1 MEKKQK
7 KNPSNHN
14 REFKKPAQIKLI
26 HQILAKNTHKKIPSN
41 HNREF
46 IKPAQIKLIHQN
58 LAKNTQR
65 KFRQIT
71 TGNFQK
77 SFSICHS
84 DRRDRIL
91 ED

>member
-7 KNPSNHN
+7 KIPSNHN

-26 HQILAKNTHKKIPSN
+26 HQILAKNTQK
-41 HNREF
+41 
-46 IKPAQIKLIHQN
+46 
-58 LAKNTQR
+58 

-77 SFSICHS
+77 SLSICRS
-84 DRRDRIL
+84 DRQQRHN
-91 ED
+91 

>member
-1 MEKKQK
+1 MQNTQK
-7 KNPSNHN
+7 KIPSNHN

-26 HQILAKNTHKKIPSN
+26 RQILAK
-41 HNREF
+41 
-46 IKPAQIKLIHQN
+46 KPQ
-58 LAKNTQR
+58 KN
-65 KFRQIT
+65 FRQIT
-71 TGNFQK
+71 SGNVEK